1 MSGGSGRMS
10 RGPFA
15 RYDRDSCSWK
25 TYQLSLFEDLPD
37 ASLTWPRSGTW
48 DLGAAYE
55 LPMSVP
61 LTAGSGSSSSP
72 GLLRTPT
79 AQLAVNGGSQH
90 PDKRKAGGHGPTL
103 ADEVE
108 YLLPTPETGQSPN
121 GHGIRGGRPGNGHQS
136 GASLDSVVTD
146 LLPTPTVA
154 DSRNSRNATAGRSPG
169 SAGHSGTTLSDVFRE
184 GALLP
189 TPSMADGL
197 GGHLSRSGDRGG
209 ELLLSGVVKT
219 LLPTPAAQDSG
230 NTPEEH
236 LRKKPG
242 RQQVTSLQVIV
253 DHGLLPSGGRIP
265 PSSGGG
271 STPPGGPRHAQ
282 LSLDEMDS
290 G

>member
-1 MSGGSGRMS
+1 V
-10 RGPFA
+10 F
-15 RYDRDSCSWK
+15 
-25 TYQLSLFEDLPD
+25 
-37 ASLTWPRSGTW
+37 
-48 DLGAAYE
+48 
-55 LPMSVP
+55 
-61 LTAGSGSSSSP
+61 
-72 GLLRTPT
+72 
-79 AQLAVNGGSQH
+79 
-90 PDKRKAGGHGPTL
+90 HG
-103 ADEVE
+103 
-108 YLLPTPETGQSPN
+108 
-121 GHGIRGGRPGNGHQS
+121 
-136 GASLDSVVTD
+136 
-146 LLPTPTVA
+146 
-154 DSRNSRNATAGRSPG
+154 
-169 SAGHSGTTLSDVFRE
+169 

-189 TPSMADGL
+189 TPSVADGL

-219 LLPTPAAQDSG
+219 LLPSAAAQDSG
-230 NTPEEH
+230 STPEEH